1 MGSLGLEGTWDT
13 AREIDMPF
21 NAALFLFN
29 NQTYSNSTGVLSFV
43 PVADRMVTCDWKLFN
58 DQSNNG
64 TVLTAD
70 VIRQCTTATDAKTVS
85 CGKVTF
91 NVQSAAKST
100 SVTVGVL
107 GTGNHY
113 VHVVCS
119 SPIPNSSNQVV
130 FRNSQ
135 GIVVAP
141 PVEEPTETETEVP
154 VGVNFISLNSLIVFL
169 LAFLLVDL

>member
-1 MGSLGLEGTWDT
+1 M
-13 AREIDMPF
+13 R
-21 NAALFLFN
+21 
-29 NQTYSNSTGVLSFV
+29 
-43 PVADRMVTCDWKLFN
+43 
-58 DQSNNG
+58 
-64 TVLTAD
+64 
-70 VIRQCTTATDAKTVS
+70 
-85 CGKVTF
+85 KVTF

-154 VGVNFISLNSLIVFL
+154 VGVNIISLNSLIVFL